1 MKSARIQRRFK
12 SYHGK
17 KTSTK
22 RENPIPVNI
31 KLNDFKLIR
40 IIDKI
45 YKADVHKIKKNI
57 AFSGKHPGSSRN
69 FYQRIRQ
76 ISK

>member
-1 MKSARIQRRFK
+1 MASARIQRRFK

-22 RENPIPVNI
+22 RENPIPVSRNI
-31 KLNDFKLIR
+31 KDFKIR
-40 IIDKI
+40 SYVDEI
-45 YKADVHKIKKNI
+45 YKADVHRIKKNI

-69 FYQRIRQ
+69 FYQRLR
-76 ISK
+76 SM